1 MNCTHC
7 CWSLVLNHAPSTII
21 FVHTLPQRLA
31 YWALLI
37 LTQNWCTMSC
47 VLPGVFCI
55 GQVYLIIMLILNYFS
70 PSYRFLHYASTSAFV
85 VVLEAGEQG
94 KRPRNQPTRSIFTIF
109 CCLKI
114 ITACLRCCSEL
125 LPNFPFKEQYS
136 IPAFACLICGY
147 YPVHCSHSKMMS
159 CW

>member
-1 MNCTHC
+1 MPLPQSFLYTHC
-7 CWSLVLNHAPSTII
+7 HKGLPTGLTDPHTKLMYNVMCFTRCILHWASVLNNY
-21 FVHTLPQRLA
+21 A
-31 YWALLI
+31 YSEL
-37 LTQNWCTMSC
+37 
-47 VLPGVFCI
+47 F
-55 GQVYLIIMLILNYFS
+55 F

-159 CW
+159 C